1 MVTPFPCTSPFRS
14 VFIVQQKFAA
24 ASTEDVNAG
33 KAAIGTGPY
42 KLVEWVNSDHLVVD
56 RNDGY
61 WGPKQPWA
69 RVTEKVVKSDA
80 GRIAALLA
88 GDVDAIDE
96 IPDIDLPRG
105 RAAPRFT
112 AAPPPPPHTHS
123 LPMAAVREESRLTT
137 S

>member
-1 MVTPFPCTSPFRS
+1 MTHSFPTRRS
-14 VFIVQQKFAA
+14 SELMARVFSVQQKFAA
-24 ASTEDVNAG
+24 AITEDFNAG
-33 KAAIGTGPY
+33 KAVIGTGPY

-88 GDVDAIDE
+88 GDVDAKI
-96 IPDIDLPRG
+96 G
-105 RAAPRFT
+105 RA
-112 AAPPPPPHTHS
+112 H
-123 LPMAAVREESRLTT
+123 V
-137 S
+137 